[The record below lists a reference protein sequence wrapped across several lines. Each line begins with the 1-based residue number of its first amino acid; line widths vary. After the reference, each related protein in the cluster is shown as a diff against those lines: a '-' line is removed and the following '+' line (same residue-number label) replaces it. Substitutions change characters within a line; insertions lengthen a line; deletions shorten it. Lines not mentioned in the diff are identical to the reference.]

1 MSDEERQT
9 HAELIEEI
17 ISKQLKPFIV
27 LASVLITI
35 FGLIAVP
42 IASQVLLIT
51 KDQAQF
57 DVRLSEKADKVELK
71 KYLPTQDAIDINRVR
86 DAYYRDIFVLNP
98 NSTTD
103 STNYNIVLKTL
114 FGANARSSSQENTIN

>member
-1 MSDEERQT
+1 MSEEERQT

-27 LASVLITI
+27 LASILITI
-35 FGLIAVP
+35 FGVIAVP

-86 DAYYRDIFVLNP
+86 DAYYRELFVLNP
-98 NSTTD
+98 TAKVD
-103 STNYNIVLKTL
+103 STNYNLVLKTL
-114 FGANARSSSQENTIN
+114 FGANARSSSQENKIN

>member
-1 MSDEERQT
+1 MSEEERQT

-103 STNYNIVLKTL
+103 STNYNLVLKTL